1 MKTAAI
7 EEILHHRGHKGPNHE
22 TTAVKTWQ
30 RTISLTDYE
39 LNTEI
44 LLDADI
50 FSIFQCLQAIAT
62 PYGTWLLQV
71 ILVVACLIGHLACI
85 PQAMELTFLIGS

>member
-50 FSIFQCLQAIAT
+50 SVFSNAYKSLQ
-62 PYGTWLLQV
+62 L
-71 ILVVACLIGHLACI
+71 H
-85 PQAMELTFLIGS
+85 MEHGYSKVSW